1 MVVVVFGEKGGVRGA
16 LLEYCLDEVGFPIG
30 GHIPRQPPPE
40 LNNIAVSFLQSF
52 GVMMRFFWWWWWSGW
67 GWGSLLL
74 GWGKK

>member
-1 MVVVVFGEKGGVRGA
+1 MVVFGEKGGVRGA

-40 LNNIAVSFLQSF
+40 LNNIVVSFLQSF
-52 GVMMRFFWWWWWSGW
+52 GVMMRFLWWWSGW